1 MLFGRRPRKLA
12 NILQPR
18 GILCVLLG
26 FFLGCVFTMTTIRRF
41 TEWRVLD
48 ATVSPIELPM
58 SKLSKQELLLPELLS
73 VSLSPNAASV
83 NLASKTETSIRILCM
98 ILTTPNDHAVKA
110 RAVKQTWA
118 SRCDD
123 YFFVS
128 SENDTQLP
136 AYGRFF
142 TTDNY
147 FSDNSWM
154 YSREASVRGDLQL
167 TLLICAWLRS
177 LCGLPL
183 LAAVSTENRNQL
195 WDKTKFGVIYAA
207 TQYGRQFDY
216 LFKADDDTYAIM
228 ENLRKML
235 EEHPK
240 KQSIIMGRRFKPFV
254 QQGYPSGGAGY
265 VISRMGVDKIA
276 HGMLTEQKCGIFA
289 HTWTEDVRMGQCAEA
304 VGVTMV
310 DSLDAEGLER
320 FHPFP
325 AFAMFNLDENNPAN
339 WLTLFNYHK
348 LLVGRRCCS
357 NYSITFHYIKPPEM
371 FTYDFL
377 LYHMHT
383 VFNKEQHD
391 LPEK

>member
-1 MLFGRRPRKLA
+1 MLFGRRPRKLV

-26 FFLGCVFTMTTIRRF
+26 FFLGCVFTITTIRRF
-41 TEWRVLD
+41 TERRVFD
-48 ATVSPIELPM
+48 ASVPPIELPM
-58 SKLSKQELLLPELLS
+58 
-73 VSLSPNAASV
+73 SLSPNAASV
-83 NLASKTETSIRILCM
+83 NLASKTEASIRILCM

-110 RAVKQTWA
+110 RTVKQTWA

-136 AYGRFF
+136 AY
-142 TTDNY
+142 
-147 FSDNSWM
+147 
-154 YSREASVRGDLQL
+154 
-167 TLLICAWLRS
+167 
-177 LCGLPL
+177 
-183 LAAVSTENRNQL
+183 AAVSTENRNQL

-240 KQSIIMGRRFKPFV
+240 NQSIIMGRRFKPFV

-310 DSLDAEGLER
+310 DSLDADGLER

-348 LLVGRRCCS
+348 LLVVSYLIVTWFDIFRSVFLSKSIFCSQGHRCCS

-377 LYHMHT
+377 LYHIHT
-383 VFNKEQHD
+383 AFNKEQHD